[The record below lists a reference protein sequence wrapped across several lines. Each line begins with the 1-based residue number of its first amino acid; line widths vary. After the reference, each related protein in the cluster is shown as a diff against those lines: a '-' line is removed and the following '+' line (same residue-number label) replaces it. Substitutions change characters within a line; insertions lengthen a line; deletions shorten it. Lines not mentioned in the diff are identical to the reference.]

1 MESVG
6 HWRQEFAY
14 HRPRPESLVKEEETG
29 EGKTLKT
36 ELLSAQGLNWAAKYR
51 SIQFWRPWDEREQSD
66 ISEFQGSCFRASW
79 LGTPDFFLGLR
90 MLQQFES

>member
-14 HRPRPESLVKEEETG
+14 HRPRPESLVKEEEMG
-29 EGKTLKT
+29 EDKTLKT

-51 SIQFWRPWDEREQSD
+51 SIQFWHPWDEREQSD
-66 ISEFQGSCFRASW
+66 LFLSFKGLAS
-79 LGTPDFFLGLR
+79 GRHGLGL
-90 MLQQFES
+90 QISS